1 MEHVKDNIYAELI
14 SPGCNI
20 GIITTN
26 RGTLIVDT
34 PLLNQQAKAISD
46 ALSAQNHKPVR
57 FIVISHPHG
66 DHILG
71 TDLFGEDVLVI
82 GNRTTYEK
90 MGRHSPTWVREWVKT
105 WNWEDQNE
113 VEEMASAHITP
124 PEVIFQDELTLNI
137 GGLEMWIL
145 PLPGHLAESVGVF
158 VPEAGVLITG
168 DTLFC
173 GHHPYMGEAN
183 FQMWF
188 ESFKKMKELKA
199 DLIVPGHGP
208 VCGEEAIDKQQDYM
222 EKMIEIRN
230 QWNPE
235 AGEAA
240 IPDDRLKELIAFYP
254 LYGRPEN
261 VMKARIIESIH
272 VAGEP
277 KF

>member
-34 PLLNQQAKAISD
+34 PLLSQQAKAISD

-90 MGRHSPTWVREWVKT
+90 MGQHSPTWVREWVKT

>member
-34 PLLNQQAKAISD
+34 PLLSQQAKAISD

>member
-1 MEHVKDNIYAELI
+1 MEQVKDNIFAELV

-20 GIITTN
+20 GIIPT
-26 RGTLIVDT
+26 RKGSVIVDT
-34 PLLNQQAKAISD
+34 PLLDWQAKAISSE
-46 ALSAQNHKPVR
+46 LSAGNQDPVR

-82 GNRTTYEK
+82 GNRKAREK
-90 MGRHSPTWVREWVKT
+90 MIKHSSAWVLEWVET
-105 WNWEDQNE
+105 WNWEDQRE
-113 VEEMASAHITP
+113 VEEMATAHITLP
-124 PEVIFQDELTLNI
+124 QVIFKDELTLNL
-137 GGLEMWIL
+137 GGVEMWIL
-145 PLPGHLAESVGVF
+145 PLPGHLAECVGVF

-168 DTLFC
+168 DALFC

-183 FQMWF
+183 FEVWF
-188 ESFKKMKELKA
+188 ESFKKMRELKA

-208 VCGEEAIDKQQDYM
+208 VCGEEAIDKQQKYM

-230 QWNPE
+230 KWNPE
-235 AGEAA
+235 EGDEA
-240 IPDDRLKELIAFYP
+240 IPDGPLNELIAFYP
-254 LYGRPEN
+254 LYGRPES
-261 VMKARIIESIH
+261 VMKARIVESIR

>member
-90 MGRHSPTWVREWVKT
+90 MGQHSPTWVREWVKT

>member
-34 PLLNQQAKAISD
+34 PLLSQQAKAISD

-90 MGRHSPTWVREWVKT
+90 MGQHSPTWVREWVKT

-168 DTLFC
+168 DALFC